1 MWFRTIGGRI
11 LTGRKYEYERVE
23 TCAEAAALL
32 SDASGVSRLLAGG
45 TDLLV
50 IVHKEGAQWDRL
62 IDVSRVEEMRRIT
75 EDAEAIY
82 VGAALTHT
90 EVAAHPLIRQHLPA
104 LAEACNSIGSPQIRN
119 RGTVG
124 GNIANAAACAD
135 TLPALV
141 CLGVVARIVTPDGD
155 TEIPVGDMVTGVN
168 RTKLPAGGV
177 IRDFRIPKPSV
188 GTQMAFV
195 KLGRRQAQAISRL
208 SLACV
213 GRLDGGGRVADVRI
227 TPGACTSQ
235 TQRFDA
241 AEALLLG
248 KAPTEELVCQAGKAA
263 AEQMVAI
270 AGRRWSTAYKE
281 PVLAALVERGLRR
294 VLGLAEVK

>member
-1 MWFRTIGGRI
+1 MSQRRYG
-11 LTGRKYEYERVE
+11 YARVE
-23 TCAEAAALL
+23 TCEGAVGLL
-32 SDASGVSRLLAGG
+32 SEGAVASRLLAGG

-50 IVHKEGAQWDRL
+50 LVHKEGATWDRL
-62 IDVSRVEEMRRIT
+62 IDISRVAEMRAIT
-75 EDAEAIY
+75 EEAGAII
-82 VGAALTHT
+82 VGAAATHA
-90 EVAAHPLIRQHLPA
+90 EIAADALIRQTLPA
-104 LAEACNSIGSPQIRN
+104 LAEACQSVGSPQIRN

-141 CLGVVARIVTPDGD
+141 CLGAVARVVTPEGE
-155 TEIPVGDMVTGVN
+155 TEIPVGDFVTGVN
-168 RTKLPAGGV
+168 RTILPAASV
-177 IRDFRIPKPSV
+177 IRDFRIPKPAA

-208 SLACV
+208 SLACL
-213 GRLDGGGRVADVRI
+213 GRLDATGRVADLRV

-241 AEALLLG
+241 AEAILLG
-248 KAPTEELVCQAGKAA
+248 QTPTEELVRKAGAA
-263 AEQMVAI
+263 AAAQMVEI

-281 PVLAALVERGLRR
+281 PALTALVERGLRR

>member
-1 MWFRTIGGRI
+1 
-11 LTGRKYEYERVE
+11 LTGRHYDYERVE
-23 TCAEAAALL
+23 TCAEAVKLL
-32 SDASGVSRLLAGG
+32 GDASRRSRLLAGG

-62 IDVSRVEEMRRIT
+62 IDVSRVAEMRGIM
-75 EDAEAIY
+75 EDGEAIY
-82 VGAALTHT
+82 VGAAVTHA
-90 EVAAHPLIRQHLPA
+90 EAAANLLIQQHLAA
-104 LAEACNSIGSPQIRN
+104 LAEACLSVGSPQIRN

-141 CLGVVARIVTPDGD
+141 CLGAVARIVTPGGE
-155 TEIPVGDMVTGVN
+155 TEIPVGDLVNGVN
-168 RTKLPAGGV
+168 CTTLPAGSV
-177 IRDFRIPKPSV
+177 IREFRIPRPLN
-188 GTQMAFV
+188 GTRQAFV

-213 GRLDGGGRVADVRI
+213 GRLDGNGRVADVRV

-248 KAPTEELVCQAGKAA
+248 RVPTEELVREAGAA
-263 AEQMVAI
+263 AAAQMVAI

-281 PVLAALVERGLRR
+281 PALAALVERGLRR